1 MDSDNTEETEQLCWR
16 AQVTACLA
24 AAVVH
29 LAQLPPKLNQVIQPL
44 MASLRKEPHPP
55 FQRVAA
61 EALAQLMLLCI
72 ARQPC
77 PNDRVIRNA
86 CVLACQEMPPLPAP
100 EDSPPLG
107 SEATALVQSPAATA
121 SLWSDKL
128 GQIQLSAQSLALGP
142 ILFRSILE

>member
-1 MDSDNTEETEQLCWR
+1 M
-16 AQVTACLA
+16 A

-61 EALAQLMLLCI
+61 QALAKLMLLCI

-77 PNDRVIRNA
+77 PNDRVIKNA
-86 CVLACQEMPPLPAP
+86 CALACQETPIMPDPQDQDPPSL
-100 EDSPPLG
+100 DSDG
-107 SEATALVQSPAATA
+107 AARMQKPAAKA
-121 SLWSDKL
+121 SCASHIVRRLTDL
-128 GQIQLSAQSLALGP
+128 TEHLIHDLV
-142 ILFRSILE
+142 